1 MKIIIMRITILIL
14 IMVMKQKHNISIICF
29 LVVLCLMSAH
39 IPLLAEQRT
48 IRDSPISFRTY
59 EEYYQINGEN
69 DPLLMYHPLSSIP
82 VILTP
87 EQSFNI
93 QFRSIP
99 FDSISAT
106 ITTAYDLLP
115 DIIPLTIESIR
126 QEQDI
131 LYATATIP
139 IDTPPELYNITLT
152 IETEGEMYS
161 TTQPRSVSVKQ
172 SISDSFT
179 FIHLTDFHIGDPRGL
194 KENPK
199 ETIGWKAARKVIEEV
214 NLLQPDFVM
223 ISGDLT
229 FGQLYPFEYTVEY
242 QKCYEI
248 LQEFDVPTFLCPG
261 NHDGYV
267 QTGQD
272 GLKFWEKTFGPLYY
286 SFDYG
291 DTHFLSIN
299 SYDWSRRD
307 RIGFSYL
314 VFNWG
319 GSIRQE
325 QMNWIADD
333 LSENSDTD
341 QTIMMMHH
349 NPLWDTTGDSL
360 LKKGYHGREDILTL
374 IRSNGVDGVLSGH
387 VHYDDITIDNNTTYI
402 TTTTLSSS
410 LSRDGYWGYRIITVE
425 DSMLN
430 SYNYK
435 EPKYSIP
442 SYNIKIEDSTDQS
455 ITISNDLEQYISVL
469 IEFIVPNKEYTVNHG
484 KIVQKREKDDMAAVY
499 VSAIIDAQTTNS
511 IMLS

>member
-1 MKIIIMRITILIL
+1 MKRNTI
-14 IMVMKQKHNISIICF
+14 ISIIGL
-29 LVVLCLMSAH
+29 LVILCLLSSY
-39 IPLLAEQRT
+39 IPLSAEQQKIKDT
-48 IRDSPISFRTY
+48 PLTFSTY
-59 EEYYQINGEN
+59 TEYYHIFDEN
-69 DPLLMYHPLSSIP
+69 DPLLIYHPLSSIP

-87 EQSFNI
+87 EQSFII

-99 FDSISAT
+99 YDSLTAT
-106 ITTAYDLLP
+106 ITTAYTILP
-115 DIIPLTIESIR
+115 DIIPIPIESIT

-131 LYATATIP
+131 LYATASIP

-152 IETEGEMYS
+152 IQTDGETYT

-194 KENPK
+194 VENPK

-214 NLLQPDFVM
+214 NLLQPDFVL

-242 QKCYEI
+242 KKCYEI
-248 LQEFDVPTFLCPG
+248 LQEFTVPTFLCPG
-261 NHDGYV
+261 NHDGYF
-267 QTGQD
+267 QLGQD
-272 GLKFWEKTFGPLYY
+272 GLRFWEQTFGPLYY

-319 GSIRQE
+319 GSIREE
-325 QMNWIADD
+325 QMIWIEDD
-333 LSENSDTD
+333 LSKNSDTE
-341 QTIMMMHH
+341 QTLMMMHH
-349 NPLWDTTGDSL
+349 NPLWDTKTDSL
-360 LKKGYHGREDILTL
+360 LRKGYHGREEILTL
-374 IRSNGVDGVLSGH
+374 IRTKGVDGVFAGH
-387 VHYDDITIDNNTTYI
+387 VHYDDVTIDNDTTYI

-410 LSRDGYWGYRIITVE
+410 LSRDGYWGYRMITVE
-425 DSMLN
+425 DSMLTA
-430 SYNYK
+430 YNYK

-442 SYNIKIEDSTDQS
+442 SYNINILDSTDQS
-455 ITISNDLEQYISVL
+455 ITISNDLEQPISVL
-469 IEFIVPNKEYTVNHG
+469 VDFIVPNDEYT
-484 KIVQKREKDDMAAVY
+484 
-499 VSAIIDAQTTNS
+499 
-511 IMLS
+511 

>member
-1 MKIIIMRITILIL
+1 MKKNYIISYTSLLI
-14 IMVMKQKHNISIICF
+14 VIC
-29 LVVLCLMSAH
+29 LLSTY
-39 IPLLAEQRT
+39 IPLIAEQQ
-48 IRDSPISFRTY
+48 IIKDDPITFNTY
-59 EEYYQINGEN
+59 AQYYQTINEN
-69 DPLLMYHPLSSIP
+69 DPLLIYYPLSSIP

-87 EQSFNI
+87 EQSFII
-93 QFRSIP
+93 QCRSIP
-99 FDSISAT
+99 FDHLTAT
-106 ITTAYDLLP
+106 ITTAYDDLP
-115 DIIPLTIESIR
+115 DIIDLPIESIS

-131 LYATATIP
+131 LYATTTIP
-139 IDTPPELYNITLT
+139 MDTPPELYNITIT
-152 IETEGEMYS
+152 IQTEGETYS
-161 TTQPRSVSVKQ
+161 TTQPRSVSIKK

-291 DTHFLSIN
+291 DTHFLSVN

-319 GSIRQE
+319 GSIQQE
-325 QMNWIADD
+325 QMNWITKDI
-333 LSENSDTD
+333 SENLDAE
-341 QTIMMMHH
+341 QIIMMIHH

-360 LKKGYHGREDILTL
+360 LKKGYHGRDELLTL
-374 IRSNGVDGVLSGH
+374 IRTNMVDGVLAGH
-387 VHYDDITIDNNTTYI
+387 VHYDDVTIDNDTTYI
-402 TTTTLSSS
+402 TTTTLASS
-410 LSRDGYWGYRIITVE
+410 LSKDGYWGYRMITVE
-425 DSMLN
+425 ESILA
-430 SYNYK
+430 SYNYQD
-435 EPKYSIP
+435 PKFSIP
-442 SYNIKIEDSTDQS
+442 SYNINILDSTDHS
-455 ITISNDLEQYISVL
+455 ITISNNLEKRISILV
-469 IEFIVPNKEYTVNHG
+469 EFIVPNKEYTVNHG
-484 KIVQKREKDDMAAVY
+484 TITQKREKEDMAAVY
-499 VSAIIDAQTTNS
+499 VSAIIDAQTTIS
-511 IMLS
+511 ITLS